1 MKYGNMYNKRYHLLS
16 WNSISGKEN
25 LKLHAD
31 GGQSPHTPIDHKLDN
46 KRELKGISDHFT
58 YP

>member
-1 MKYGNMYNKRYHLLS
+1 MYNKRYHLLS

-25 LKLHAD
+25 LKLHTD